1 MLDTHEPFK
10 KPLPPMRPHEFPP
23 FYSGYPYHLIQ
34 HGSSA
39 FHRPIDASGKPL
51 PVNAIPNY
59 PIQYNFLIC
68 ATKYSPKR
76 ETVII
81 TD

>member
-1 MLDTHEPFK
+1 MLDAQEPFK

-23 FYSGYPYHLIQ
+23 FYTGYPYHLIQ

-51 PVNAIPNY
+51 PVIIFSFN
-59 PIQYNFLIC
+59 QYLKVLKLYEI
-68 ATKYSPKR
+68 R
-76 ETVII
+76 L
-81 TD
+81 